1 MNIINKTYYNLE
13 QFSKNFKDAKPYPHL
28 ILDNFLIDPFFKNLN
43 LENYKL
49 NKNNG
54 RSFNTNLEKNKWT
67 SKNEILSKNLKLII
81 DELNKK
87 EFLENL
93 YKLTG
98 ITDLFST
105 PEGNTSLANYHEMY
119 ASGFLGTHVDHSSE
133 PRTGLPHV
141 LNIILYLSQDWK
153 SSWGGSTILADKN
166 GRKIEKLID
175 FVPNR
180 AVIFLHTP
188 FSFHGVTE
196 IKKSP
201 IKRSTIYVDYYSKN
215 KDPYNHFNLEFKKVW
230 FKHPTTFILPNLKD
244 YFQIKNQTYLKKMI
258 KHKVKAFFS

>member
-1 MNIINKTYYNLE
+1 M
-13 QFSKNFKDAKPYPHL
+13 
-28 ILDNFLIDPFFKNLN
+28 
-43 LENYKL
+43 
-49 NKNNG
+49 
-54 RSFNTNLEKNKWT
+54 
-67 SKNEILSKNLKLII
+67 SKNLKLII

-105 PEGNTSLANYHEMY
+105 TEGNTSLANYHEMY
-119 ASGFLGTHVDHSSE
+119 ESGFLGTHVDHSSE
-133 PRTGLPHV
+133 PSTGLPHV
-141 LNIILYLSQDWK
+141 LNIILYLSKDWQ

-215 KDPYNHFNLEFKKVW
+215 KDPYNHFNLVFKKVW
-230 FKHPTTFILPNLKD
+230 FKHPTTFILPNLKE
-244 YFQIKNQTYLKKMI
+244 YFQIKNQNYLKKMI